1 LTSSDVAFLAC
12 SAGRFSSDNA
22 VQDGLDNHTLTFGSL
37 NPVGVEG
44 CLVQKPQDFVT
55 RDKREGDD
63 VLKVVAR
70 SAINGT

>member
-1 LTSSDVAFLAC
+1 LTPSDITFLAGIT
-12 SAGRFSSDNA
+12 GRFSSDNA
-22 VQDGLDNHTLTFGSL
+22 VQDGLDDHTLTFGSL

-63 VLKVVAR
+63 VLKVVA
-70 SAINGT
+70 